1 MPDTIHSLALPR
13 LALGAWAMAGGP
25 LWGPQDESDSIA
37 TIHAALD
44 AGVTLIDTAPG
55 YGAGL
60 SEEIVGRG
68 LAGQRDRALIATKIS
83 SGDLTPAGVIASCEA
98 SLRRLGTDRI
108 DLLQIHWF
116 TAGAPLEDVV
126 AAMERLRAAGKIRAL
141 GVSNFGP
148 HTLDRLHA
156 TARGWIT
163 NQLAYN
169 LLWRAIE
176 FEIVAAC
183 RRNGLGI
190 LCYSPLQ
197 QGLLTG
203 RFTGA
208 DDVPAGRNRT
218 RHFRA
223 DRQNPGHGESGHE
236 SLTFS
241 TIARLR
247 AIADGLGEPL
257 ANVAL
262 AWLLHQTGVTSVIFG
277 ARTPQQLAANV
288 AAAQLQLS
296 PDTLAALRH
305 ATDELKDALGPNAD
319 LWEGATRIT

>member
-1 MPDTIHSLALPR
+1 MTRAAHSLPLPR

-25 LWGPQDESDSIA
+25 LWGPQDETDSIA

-68 LAGQRDRALIATKIS
+68 LTGHRDRALIATKVGA
-83 SGDLTPAGVIASCEA
+83 GDLTPGGVIASCEA
-98 SLRRLGTDRI
+98 SLRRLRTDRI

-116 TAGAPLEDVV
+116 REGAALEEVV
-126 AAMERLRAAGKIRAL
+126 AAMERLRSSGKVRAL

-148 HTLDRLHA
+148 ETLDRLGA
-156 TARGWIT
+156 AASGWIT

-176 FEIVAAC
+176 FEIMAAC
-183 RRNGLGI
+183 RRSNLGV

-203 RFTGA
+203 RFDRA
-208 DDVPAGRNRT
+208 DDVPEGRNRT
-218 RHFRA
+218 RHFRD
-223 DRQNPGHGESGHE
+223 DRQSPGHGESGHE
-236 SLTFS
+236 SLTFA

-247 AIADGLGEPL
+247 AIADGVGQPL
-257 ANVAL
+257 AKVAL
-262 AWLLHQTGVTSVIFG
+262 AWLLHQPGVTSVIFG
-277 ARTPQQLAANV
+277 ARTPEQVAANV
-288 AAAQLQLS
+288 AAAQLSLS
-296 PDTLAALRH
+296 PDTLAALGH
-305 ATDELKDALGPNAD
+305 ATDDLKHALGPNAD
-319 LWEGATRIT
+319 LWEGVTRIT

>member
-1 MPDTIHSLALPR
+1 
-13 LALGAWAMAGGP
+13 MAGGP
-25 LWGPQDESDSIA
+25 LWGPQDEADSIA

-68 LAGQRDRALIATKIS
+68 LAGHRDRALIATKIG

-98 SLRRLGTDRI
+98 SLQRLRTDRI

-116 TAGAPLEDVV
+116 REGAALEDVV
-126 AAMERLRAAGKIRAL
+126 AAMERLRSSGKVRAL

-148 HTLDRLHA
+148 ETLNRFGA
-156 TARGWIT
+156 AASGWIT

-176 FEIVAAC
+176 FEIVDAC
-183 RRNGLGI
+183 KRNGMGI

-203 RFTGA
+203 RFGRA
-208 DDVPAGRNRT
+208 DDVPEGRNRT
-218 RHFRA
+218 RHFRG
-223 DRQNPGHGESGHE
+223 DRQSPGHGEAGHE
-236 SLTFS
+236 PLTFA

-247 AIADGLGEPL
+247 AIAGGLGQPM
-257 ANVAL
+257 AKVAL
-262 AWLLHQTGVTSVIFG
+262 AWLLHQPGVTSVIFG
-277 ARTPQQLAANV
+277 ARTPAQVTANV
-288 AAAQLQLS
+288 AAAQLPLS
-296 PDTLAALRH
+296 PDTLVALGH
-305 ATDELKDALGPNAD
+305 ATDELKQALGPNAD
-319 LWEGATRIT
+319 LWEGASRIT